1 MAQSRCVTILGD
13 SNVQRHM
20 NQNNMRDRPLMSGAQ
35 IVRVGRLS
43 LFSTSLKSIRAESNV
58 CLVSCVT
65 NFLTSTKVG
74 TSSVALCVEPTITS
88 FLTKL
93 SEVAGSKP
101 DVQFLICPPM
111 YRLTPIWYREAL
123 PEILQKFSDLLKM
136 RPPNCHLM
144 PSFPTPS
151 YESDGVHLNAYSGY
165 EFVLHMFDNMASVL
179 DRLSL
184 PPDVVTLAVSE
195 SSRVLEDRVMVL
207 EQDHRRL
214 NGQFEFK
221 TAVDAEL
228 SDFQENIRNE
238 SFLMVQG
245 LPRLPKLEPKEWQ
258 AQAKLAVQEVF
269 KFVMG
274 REYPIVFIQNS
285 TGRGKEA
292 KTTYR
297 VKLPSAELSKEI
309 RDKFGLYF
317 GQGKGDQRPP
327 EVKTVSIPNAVTT
340 ATLARIA
347 ILQLFA
353 KRYQSSNPGSTCKV
367 IGHEPRPLLK
377 IFPAA
382 DASDKQV
389 QTFNFIEAVSKL
401 PAAFTSSEISDLL
414 KRLSPKLHGS
424 LRQVFVVISDDMLVK
439 KLPNK
444 PPQKFSKKASSK
456 KSTGGSVSGSES
468 STSRSSPGSAT
479 RKRRATDDASS
490 AAKK

>member
-1 MAQSRCVTILGD
+1 MKRIPLAQSRCVTILGD

-35 IVRVGRLS
+35 IVKVGRLS

-258 AQAKLAVQEVF
+258 AQAKLAV
-269 KFVMG
+269 
-274 REYPIVFIQNS
+274 
-285 TGRGKEA
+285 
-292 KTTYR
+292 
-297 VKLPSAELSKEI
+297 
-309 RDKFGLYF
+309 
-317 GQGKGDQRPP
+317 
-327 EVKTVSIPNAVTT
+327 
-340 ATLARIA
+340 
-347 ILQLFA
+347 
-353 KRYQSSNPGSTCKV
+353 
-367 IGHEPRPLLK
+367 
-377 IFPAA
+377 
-382 DASDKQV
+382 
-389 QTFNFIEAVSKL
+389 
-401 PAAFTSSEISDLL
+401 
-414 KRLSPKLHGS
+414 
-424 LRQVFVVISDDMLVK
+424 
-439 KLPNK
+439 
-444 PPQKFSKKASSK
+444 
-456 KSTGGSVSGSES
+456 
-468 STSRSSPGSAT
+468 
-479 RKRRATDDASS
+479 
-490 AAKK
+490 